1 MGSACEE
8 RPASGPMPYG
18 PMSLSEMINCH
29 VASLA
34 GLCSQLRL
42 YETVLGEHPEY
53 TDGPHSAAGNKL
65 LADVRGWLKIAAVVA
80 DDFELEAVRDRIE
93 IIEKRMSKERLTNF
107 DVSTEMRVLLQTVTA
122 GLKNQLVYRY
132 PRDKS
137 QIFFRWKDD
146 WAAVLQNFTS
156 AGEDI
161 RAAVDLWALGHATAS
176 VFQFM
181 RVLERGL
188 RVLAR
193 DVGITFDVQNW
204 QNVID
209 QIESEIRQLGKSLP
223 SGQPKNERL
232 LFLSQAAKEFVYF
245 KDGWRNY
252 VSHGRGIYDEHQAR
266 SVMEHVRAF
275 MMTLSSKLRE
285 WEGA

>member
-1 MGSACEE
+1 
-8 RPASGPMPYG
+8 
-18 PMSLSEMINCH
+18 MINCH
-29 VASLA
+29 IASLA
-34 GLCSQLRL
+34 QLCSQLRL
-42 YETVLGEHPEY
+42 YETVLGERPACM
-53 TDGPHSAAGNKL
+53 DGPHDSAGDRL
-65 LADVRGWLKIAAVVA
+65 LVDVRGWLKIATSVA
-80 DDFELEAVRDRIE
+80 DNFELEAVHDRIE
-93 IIEKRMSKERLTNF
+93 VVERRLSKQRLTNL
-107 DVSTEMRVLLQTVTA
+107 DVSTEMRVLLETVTA

-132 PRDKS
+132 SSDKS
-137 QIFFRWKDD
+137 RVLFRWKED
-146 WAAVLQNFTS
+146 WAAVLQSFTS
-156 AGEDI
+156 AEEDI

-188 RVLAR
+188 RILAR

-266 SVMEHVRAF
+266 SVMEHVRSF
-275 MMTLSSKLRE
+275 MTTLSSKLSEWNSE